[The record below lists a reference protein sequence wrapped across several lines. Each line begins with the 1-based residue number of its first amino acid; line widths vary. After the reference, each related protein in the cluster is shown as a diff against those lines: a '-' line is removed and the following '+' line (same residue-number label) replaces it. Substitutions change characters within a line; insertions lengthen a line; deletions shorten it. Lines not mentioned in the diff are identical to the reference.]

1 MTKQFILETKRLYL
15 RELNADDLDDLCIY
29 MSDPETMSFYPE
41 PYSREMVEKLISKNI
56 ERYVEI
62 GCGLWAIILKSED
75 KLIGDC
81 GITIQ
86 DIDGQ
91 KEYEIGYHLNKN
103 YLGNGYA
110 AEAAAAVKEYGFD
123 TLNLEKLCSYM
134 AEDHTTSRAVAER
147 NGMIK
152 EKTFNNPR
160 NRNLP
165 TVVYS
170 IRND

>member
-1 MTKQFILETKRLYL
+1 MTRSQQPEGVRQDVIAYLKAIFSQFTKTK
-15 RELNADDLDDLCIY
+15 NNH
-29 MSDPETMSFYPE
+29 
-41 PYSREMVEKLISKNI
+41 EKLISKNI

-147 NGMIK
+147 NGMII

-160 NRNLP
+160 NRNFP